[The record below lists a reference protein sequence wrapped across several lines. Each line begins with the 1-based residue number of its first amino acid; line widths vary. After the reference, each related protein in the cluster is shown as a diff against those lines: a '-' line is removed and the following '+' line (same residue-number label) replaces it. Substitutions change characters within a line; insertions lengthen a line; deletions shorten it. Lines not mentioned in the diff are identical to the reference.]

1 MAAPLN
7 LFEPRPAPK
16 APGEAPAPTP
26 GLQNPRLLATKEE
39 QQWGGSFFS
48 RLTEFLTERPVRLP
62 ASVRGRLPFTPE
74 ASRTDFKESLKIALG
89 AEPRGGETSPMLVHW
104 SSGWGQ
110 FKQNI
115 KDLISPPKLPP
126 LKVTSAPGPPPK
138 EIWTK
143 DEHISRSQLISGLVH
158 VSIFALAIVPLYWGV
173 AHSTEAKTTVSN
185 VDLTNLSDYVYK
197 LPPGKDKASGGGG
210 GGEHNPIPASKG
222 RAPRFALTP
231 QLAPP
236 VVVIQNPNPK
246 MPVEPTLFGPPEIKI
261 PQPNLP
267 NYGDPLAAMVT
278 NSSGP
283 GSGGGIGTGSGGGV
297 GSGSGPGLGP
307 GDGGGTGGGHYHPG
321 AGGIGYPECVY
332 CPNPPYTEEA
342 RKARFQGT
350 VLLQI
355 VILPDGRASDVRVLR
370 GVGMGLDE
378 SALKTVREWRFKP
391 MLGPGNRPVSVE
403 TPVEVTFRLF

>member
-1 MAAPLN
+1 M
-7 LFEPRPAPK
+7 RTPK
-16 APGEAPAPTP
+16 
-26 GLQNPRLLATKEE
+26 LLTQKEE
-39 QQWGGSFFS
+39 HWGGSFFS
-48 RLTEFLTERPVRLP
+48 RLRDFLTERPVKLP
-62 ASVRGRLPFTPE
+62 AGRGRLPFTPE
-74 ASRTDFKESLKIALG
+74 TAETTFRESLKIAL
-89 AEPRGGETSPMLVHW
+89 ASEPAALKNADSRMLIRW
-104 SSGWGQ
+104 GSGWDT
-110 FKQNI
+110 FKQNLR
-115 KDLISPPKLPP
+115 DFISPPKLPP

-138 EIWTK
+138 DIWSK
-143 DEHISRSQLISGLVH
+143 DENISRSQWISALVH
-158 VSIFALAIVPLYWGV
+158 VSIAALLIIPLYNTISN
-173 AHSTEAKTTVSN
+173 STEAKTQVTG

-197 LPPGKDKASGGGG
+197 LPPGKDRASGGGG
-210 GGEHNPIPASKG
+210 GGERNPIPASKG
-222 RAPRFALTP
+222 RAPKFSLSP

-246 MPVEPTLFGPPEIKI
+246 LPVEPTLFGPPEIKV

-283 GSGGGIGTGSGGGV
+283 GSGGGIGTGTGGGV
-297 GSGSGPGLGP
+297 GSGTGAGLGP

-350 VLLQI
+350 VLLEI
-355 VILPDGRASDVRVLR
+355 VILPDGRASEVRVLR
-370 GVGMGLDE
+370 GLGMGLDE
-378 SALKTVREWRFKP
+378 SAMQTVRTWRFKP
-391 MLGPGNRPVSVE
+391 MIGPGNRPVAVE

>member
-1 MAAPLN
+1 MG
-7 LFEPRPAPK
+7 PRPAPK
-16 APGEAPAPTP
+16 PQAEPDTASLKRQPK
-26 GLQNPRLLATKEE
+26 LLTQKEE
-39 QQWGGSFFS
+39 RWGESFFS
-48 RLTEFLTERPVRLP
+48 LLKEFLTERPVRLP
-62 ASVRGRLPFTPE
+62 AGRGRLPFTPE
-74 ASRTDFKESLKIALG
+74 AAQTTFKESLQIALG
-89 AEPRGGETSPMLVHW
+89 AEPPAPTDVEGVRMLVRRET
-104 SSGWGQ
+104 GWHA
-110 FKQNI
+110 FVQNI
-115 KDLISPPKLPP
+115 REFISPPKLPP

-138 EIWTK
+138 EIWSK
-143 DEHISRSQLISGLVH
+143 DENISRSQWISGLVH
-158 VSIFALAIVPLYWGV
+158 VAIAALLIIPLYEGITN
-173 AHSTEAKTTVSN
+173 SSEAKTPVVSN
-185 VDLTNLSDYVYK
+185 VDINLSDYVYK

-210 GGEHNPIPASKG
+210 GGERNPIPASKG
-222 RAPRFALTP
+222 RAPKFSLQP

-246 MPVEPTLFGPPEIKI
+246 LPVEPTLLGPPEIKI

-278 NSSGP
+278 QSSGP
-283 GSGGGIGTGSGGGV
+283 GSGGGIGTGTGGGV

-321 AGGIGYPECVY
+321 SGGIGYPECVY

-350 VLLQI
+350 VLLEI
-355 VILPDGRASDVRVLR
+355 IILPDGRASEVRVLR

-391 MLGPGNRPVSVE
+391 MIGPGNHPVAVE